1 MTTYNLNIANI
12 SFKSSLDS
20 RDIQKEIDN
29 IEGLKNDYE
38 SDLESLN
45 DELNDLESELYD
57 IENEE
62 DYEDK
67 QNDIDN
73 KLEEIAEKE
82 NEIQECELEYNR
94 YSEELVELESLK
106 EEIESNSD
114 EGFEYGIQL
123 IHEYYIDDYLDDL
136 TNNGADLDNIYIV
149 YTQSLGEV
157 RQYISKVKNN
167 EIQQRSHNRDHQ
179 IPCTCHNVLNHFIY
193 NDHHIKNCHPLHLH
207 RHPHAA

>member
-1 MTTYNLNIANI
+1 MTTYNLNIAAI
-12 SFKSSLDS
+12 SFNSSLDS

-62 DYEDK
+62 DYNEI
-67 QNDIDN
+67 DIDS
-73 KLEEIAEKE
+73 KLEEIADKE
-82 NEIQECELEYNR
+82 NEIQECEFEYNS
-94 YSEELVELESLK
+94 YSKEFAELESLK

-123 IHEYYIDDYLDDL
+123 IHENYIDDYLDGMLEGCDYIPKEMPSWIEINWRA
-136 TNNGADLDNIYIV
+136 TYDNMKEDY
-149 YTQSLGEV
+149 
-157 RQYISKVKNN
+157 N
-167 EIQQRSHNRDHQ
+167 EIE
-179 IPCTCHNVLNHFIY
+179 LNGNTFY
-193 NDHHIKNCHPLHLH
+193 V
-207 RHPHAA
+207 R

>member
-12 SFKSSLDS
+12 SFNSSLDS

-38 SDLESLN
+38 LELDSLN
-45 DELNDLESELYD
+45 DELNALESELYD

-73 KLEEIAEKE
+73 KLEEIADKE
-82 NEIQECELEYNR
+82 NEIQDCEFEYNR
-94 YSEELVELESLK
+94 YSEELAELEALK
-106 EEIESNSD
+106 EEIENNSD

-123 IHEYYIDDYLDDL
+123 IDENYIDDYLDELLDDCSYLPKDL
-136 TNNGADLDNIYIV
+136 PHWIKIDWRSTYDNMKEDYNEVELNGNTFYI
-149 YTQSLGEV
+149 
-157 RQYISKVKNN
+157 
-167 EIQQRSHNRDHQ
+167 H
-179 IPCTCHNVLNHFIY
+179 
-193 NDHHIKNCHPLHLH
+193 
-207 RHPHAA
+207 

>member
-12 SFKSSLDS
+12 SFRSSLDS
-20 RDIQKEIDN
+20 RDIQREIDN

-45 DELNDLESELYD
+45 YELNDLESELHD
-57 IENEE
+57 IENED
-62 DYEDK
+62 DYADK

-82 NEIQECELEYNR
+82 NEIQECEFEYNR
-94 YSEELVELESLK
+94 YSEELAELEELK

-123 IHEYYIDDYLDDL
+123 IHENYIDDYLDELLEACGYIPKDL
-136 TNNGADLDNIYIV
+136 PSWVEIDWQATYDNMKEDY
-149 YTQSLGEV
+149 
-157 RQYISKVKNN
+157 N
-167 EIQQRSHNRDHQ
+167 EIE
-179 IPCTCHNVLNHFIY
+179 LNGNTFYI
-193 NDHHIKNCHPLHLH
+193 
-207 RHPHAA
+207 R